1 LFRGLLAN
9 WQAELQ
15 SLLFTAPVV
24 LLAIVCHECAH
35 GWVSYKLGDPTAKNA
50 GRLTLNPLMHLDPLG
65 ALCMLFFH
73 VGWANPVPINP
84 WYYKDRKKG
93 IIYVSLAGPV
103 ANFIIA
109 FISLFIEGLLMR
121 FGSDTSTLIWILC
134 QLCYYS
140 AVVNVGLYYLTFA
153 ITLCFVTDIAAYLI
167 GRSLGRHKLIPKV
180 SPNKTI
186 EGSVAGVIFAVLIML
201 LGGILLERLEGLSVD
216 YVRLGVYALCASVV
230 GQFGDLAMSAVKRA
244 CGIKDFGN
252 LFPGHGGILDRF
264 DSHLFSISFTFLFC
278 IHTGGF
284 LT

>member
-1 LFRGLLAN
+1 MFRGLLAN

-50 GRLTLNPLMHLDPLG
+50 GRLTLNPLKHLDPLG

-140 AVVNVGLYYLTFA
+140 AVVNVGLGLFNLVPIPPLDGSKVLGELWDKANNFYWRYQNYWRWILLLCV
-153 ITLCFVTDIAAYLI
+153 ITGVL
-167 GRSLGRHKLIPKV
+167 SKPLGILNGMLLRRMWRIVKLIL
-180 SPNKTI
+180 
-186 EGSVAGVIFAVLIML
+186 GFGL
-201 LGGILLERLEGLSVD
+201 L
-216 YVRLGVYALCASVV
+216 
-230 GQFGDLAMSAVKRA
+230 
-244 CGIKDFGN
+244 
-252 LFPGHGGILDRF
+252 
-264 DSHLFSISFTFLFC
+264 
-278 IHTGGF
+278 
-284 LT
+284 

>member
-1 LFRGLLAN
+1 MFRGLLAN

-50 GRLTLNPLMHLDPLG
+50 GRLTLNPLKHLDPLG

-140 AVVNVGLYYLTFA
+140 AVVNVGLGLFNLVPIPPLDGSKVLGEMWDKAQGFYWRYQNYWRWILLLCV
-153 ITLCFVTDIAAYLI
+153 IT
-167 GRSLGRHKLIPKV
+167 
-180 SPNKTI
+180 
-186 EGSVAGVIFAVLIML
+186 GVLSKPL
-201 LGGILLERLEGLSVD
+201 GILNGMLIRGMWRIVKFILGFGL
-216 YVRLGVYALCASVV
+216 L
-230 GQFGDLAMSAVKRA
+230 
-244 CGIKDFGN
+244 
-252 LFPGHGGILDRF
+252 
-264 DSHLFSISFTFLFC
+264 
-278 IHTGGF
+278 
-284 LT
+284 